1 MKQLLILS
9 TIFLLFIFTNQ
20 LLAQPLNNTKKPF
33 PGKIKD
39 GRPLTRFKPV
49 NYTFCLY
56 GKKLSCFKSKY
67 SNKTYCI
74 CIKNNSSRIR
84 NYHDLIPKCR
94 LGTVRKCRY
103 NFKTR
108 SQNCYCETIPQILKP
123 VFPQLRRIHYCL
135 YGHCLPRRCRRTDQ
149 FPAQYA
155 GNGIYIKK
163 RRRPLP
169 DFRPAP
175 RPRILAERLRA

>member
-33 PGKIKD
+33 PGIIKD

-56 GKKLSCFKSKY
+56 GKKLSCFKSKF
-67 SNKTYCI
+67 SNKTYCV

-123 VFPQLRRIHYCL
+123 DIIYSC
-135 YGHCLPRRCRRTDQ
+135 
-149 FPAQYA
+149 PA
-155 GNGIYIKK
+155 GTILKCKK
-163 RRRPLP
+163 MLG
-169 DFRPAP
+169 DKKDCKCEKKNNTNTSQNQ
-175 RPRILAERLRA
+175 ILK